1 MEILSNLSNWE
12 IFGIIVLILI
22 FGGFIWR
29 VAKRLFVL
37 VVIAG
42 LVLFGLYKFSPE
54 TLHDWFGK
62 ENVEWFAGKAK
73 DGANDLKVHTKDGA
87 NKARES
93 LDKN

>member
-1 MEILSNLSNWE
+1 MEILSNLNWE

-54 TLHDWFGK
+54 TLHNWFGEDNVNKVENYVEDKK
-62 ENVEWFAGKAK
+62 EELQEDSKAFA
-73 DGANDLKVHTKDGA
+73 DDT
-87 NKARES
+87 
-93 LDKN
+93 LDKLENNE